1 MGNYRETFQTYWPI
15 FHLAFP
21 YTMHI
26 FALVM
31 AFPSI
36 TDVVVS
42 ALCKTD
48 SCSQA
53 IYLSGLTGTV
63 RIVFN

>member
-1 MGNYRETFQTYWPI
+1 MGSYREALATYGPV
-15 FHLAFP
+15 FNLAFP
-21 YTMHI
+21 YTLHI

-42 ALCKTD
+42 ALCATD

-63 RIVFN
+63 SIY